1 MRIGDNIE
9 PRILVAPLKAAS
21 QEEAFQILTSALGDI
36 GAIPDAQAAMS
47 ALLEREAHSTT
58 NLGNGLA
65 IPHGIVVGVERVI
78 AAIGICPEPIPYPGD
93 GEVRV
98 VILLI
103 GPKDKPDV
111 HIRALAHVARIMR
124 QPGVVNHL
132 VTSTDPHRD
141 LVSLLEDEAS
151 RPFPQ

>member
-1 MRIGDNIE
+1 MRIDNNIE
-9 PRILVAPLKAAS
+9 PRILVAPLKS
-21 QEEAFQILTSALGDI
+21 ENQEEAFEILTSALAEV
-36 GAIPDAQAAMS
+36 GAIPDADAAMA
-47 ALLEREAHSTT
+47 ALLERETYATT

-78 AAIGICPEPIPYPGD
+78 AAIGICPEPIPYPGE

-103 GPKDKPDV
+103 GPKDKPDMHV
-111 HIRALAHVARIMR
+111 RALAHVARIMR
-124 QPGVVNHL
+124 QPGIVDHL
-132 VTSTDPHRD
+132 VGSTDPHRD